1 MQLYDPNPQD
11 DTRLKSRTRKQRGVF
26 SQHTDPNWALTPKH
40 RSPSRRA
47 SRKSRNRP
55 VNFEAQFN
63 RAVGGE
69 PSGCPLNSEL
79 RFVNQRLH

>member
-11 DTRLKSRTRKQRGVF
+11 DIRLKSRTRKHRRVF
-26 SQHTDPNWALTPKH
+26 SQHTDPNWAFTPKD

-55 VNFEAQFN
+55 VSLEAQFD
-63 RAVGGE
+63 RAVGRE
-69 PSGCPLNSEL
+69 PTGCAINSDL
-79 RFVNQRLH
+79 RFVNQCLH